1 MHSTHGSRGGR
12 PAHEYVDGMVAED
25 VQQGIA
31 EYLESLTKR
40 TSPAKAVADRE
51 AIKAIKDQIK
61 SASDPIARLNL
72 ARELRE
78 ASQPRSVEPSP
89 HPGLAVFVE
98 HGKAWA
104 DENGYAMAD
113 LQRYAKVP
121 ADVLREAGFTV
132 PRPSERQKPSPRT
145 RAPRLDAAADVLPV
159 AKKLGDTFKVADLA
173 REIERDVTT
182 TRNYVNRL
190 VADGLLVVMG
200 EDSSGTG
207 RPAKIYQVK

>member
-1 MHSTHGSRGGR
+1 
-12 PAHEYVDGMVAED
+12 MVAED
-25 VQQGIA
+25 VEHGIV
-31 EYLESLTKR
+31 EYLESLTRR
-40 TSPAKAVADRE
+40 TTPAKARADRD
-51 AIKAIKDQIK
+51 AIKAIKDQIR

-78 ASQPRSVEPSP
+78 ASQPRSAEPAP

-104 DENGYAMAD
+104 EENGYAVAD

-121 ADVLREAGFTV
+121 ADVLREAGFSV
-132 PRPSERQKPSPRT
+132 PRMSERQGSRG
-145 RAPRLDAAADVLPV
+145 RASRLDAVADVLPV
-159 AKKLGDTFKVADLA
+159 AKKLGATFKLADLA
-173 REIERDVTT
+173 REIERDVAT

-190 VADGLLVVMG
+190 VADGLLVIMG
-200 EDSSGTG
+200 EDASGTG